1 MIVPIY
7 AEQDSEKKESIQQ
20 FLDRAAEQIRP
31 NGRTFAETLVWLKET
46 YGAEEF
52 EPSVAERDKVRANI
66 LLNRPDL
73 SQGMPTD
80 YCQLLNWLADKP
92 EVAGLD
98 VRGYRL
104 TDGITLLLE
113 MTTEGGQ
120 SSCKGAGAVFDE
132 MALFRGVTEEDIRK
146 RTRRF
151 LNYAFLLKKRGI
163 LE

>member
-98 VRGYRL
+98 V
-104 TDGITLLLE
+104 
-113 MTTEGGQ
+113 
-120 SSCKGAGAVFDE
+120 
-132 MALFRGVTEEDIRK
+132 
-146 RTRRF
+146 
-151 LNYAFLLKKRGI
+151 LLKCRSIIGI
-163 LE
+163 DCFLDRNCGRLRNNFV

>member
-7 AEQDSEKKESIQQ
+7 AEQDKEKEESIQQ
-20 FLDRAAEQIRP
+20 FLERAGEQIKP
-31 NGRTFAETLVWLKET
+31 NGRTYAETIAWLKET

-80 YCQLLNWLADKP
+80 YRQLLNWLADKP
-92 EVAGLD
+92 EVANLQ

-104 TDGITLLLE
+104 SDGITLLLE

-120 SSCKGAGAVFDE
+120 SSSEGAGAVFDE
-132 MALFRGVTEEDIRK
+132 MALFRGVSEGDIRD
-146 RTRRF
+146 RTGRF
-151 LNYAFLLKKRGI
+151 LNYVFLLKKRGS